1 MKLNNFLN
9 PKQVAILG
17 ASSDKKKIGRIILDN
32 VLLNKK
38 VKIFP
43 INLKEKKIA
52 GVKTYSDLSLLPLED
67 FSQLLLVISIPA
79 RFVLDEIIKASKLGV
94 KNVII
99 ISAGFKEIG
108 LEGAE
113 MEKKISEIAKQ
124 KKMNILGP
132 NCLGF
137 ININNNHNVSFSDYS
152 PDKKIKRQ
160 NNVAFLSQSG
170 AIGSAVLNWLENK
183 NIGLSCFVSLGNK
196 SNLNENDFFEF
207 FYQDKRTDL
216 IIAYLEE
223 ISEGDRFLEIVSK
236 ISQIKPV
243 AILKAGRTTAGS
255 EMAMSHTGSLA
266 GSNQA
271 AITALKRSGT
281 IILENISQIYNLMRL
296 IKEPLS
302 LSSDNLAIISN
313 AGGPTVLASDEVF
326 ENGLNLNNFSS
337 KTIKDLKNNL
347 PKFAHIK
354 NPLDILGDADSLRYK
369 NNLEI
374 VLKDPKI
381 SAVLVL
387 LTLQSMTDVDNIALA
402 ISALKNK
409 YKNKLICTCFLGG
422 RGLSGA
428 KKILADNLIANF
440 DSVEEAISVL
450 AKVLKYYSKR
460 KEIKIYKKTFKSK
473 KDLISKNEVLDY
485 VDSFKLFKKQS
496 LNVIKTE
503 KIDYNNFKK
512 IKYPAVIKFV
522 GPDFIHKSDRGAIFL
537 NVKNFLE
544 AKTVLDKINKD
555 IKTKKISNKNYAVY
569 QPMTAYNFELI
580 LGLKRDPVFGPLIMF
595 GLGGIYAEI
604 YKDVSFELSDL
615 NRARAIK
622 MVEGIKAFEI
632 LNGARGRQAMDFNKL
647 VDIILK
653 LAKIVNE
660 NPEFNEIDLNPLL
673 VTDKEIKIAD
683 IRIVV

>member
-387 LTLQSMTDVDNIALA
+387 LTLQSMTDVDN
-402 ISALKNK
+402 
-409 YKNKLICTCFLGG
+409 
-422 RGLSGA
+422 
-428 KKILADNLIANF
+428 
-440 DSVEEAISVL
+440 
-450 AKVLKYYSKR
+450 
-460 KEIKIYKKTFKSK
+460 
-473 KDLISKNEVLDY
+473 
-485 VDSFKLFKKQS
+485 
-496 LNVIKTE
+496 
-503 KIDYNNFKK
+503 
-512 IKYPAVIKFV
+512 
-522 GPDFIHKSDRGAIFL
+522 
-537 NVKNFLE
+537 
-544 AKTVLDKINKD
+544 
-555 IKTKKISNKNYAVY
+555 
-569 QPMTAYNFELI
+569 
-580 LGLKRDPVFGPLIMF
+580 
-595 GLGGIYAEI
+595 
-604 YKDVSFELSDL
+604 
-615 NRARAIK
+615 
-622 MVEGIKAFEI
+622 
-632 LNGARGRQAMDFNKL
+632 
-647 VDIILK
+647 
-653 LAKIVNE
+653 
-660 NPEFNEIDLNPLL
+660 
-673 VTDKEIKIAD
+673 
-683 IRIVV
+683 

>member
-9 PKQVAILG
+9 PKQIAILG

-32 VLLNKK
+32 VSLNKK
-38 VKIFP
+38 VKVFP

-52 GVKTYSDLSLLPLED
+52 GIKAYSDLSLLPLKN
-67 FSQLLLVISIPA
+67 FSQLLLVVSIPA
-79 RFVLDEIIKASKLGV
+79 KFVLDEIIKASKLGI
-94 KNVII
+94 KNVVI

-108 LEGAE
+108 PDGSD
-113 MEKKISEIAKQ
+113 MEKQIVKIAQ
-124 KKMNILGP
+124 KAKMNILGP

-137 ININNNHNVSFSDYS
+137 INVNSNLNVSFSDYS
-152 PDKKIKRQ
+152 PDEKIKRR
-160 NNVAFLSQSG
+160 NNIAFLSQSG

-183 NIGLSCFVSLGNK
+183 NIGLSSFISLGNK

-207 FYQDKRTDL
+207 FYKDKGTDL
-216 IIAYLEE
+216 IVAYLEE

-255 EMAMSHTGSLA
+255 QMAMSHTGSLA

-271 AITALKRSGT
+271 TITALKRSGA

-296 IKEPLS
+296 VKEPLKI
-302 LSSDNLAIISN
+302 SSDSLAIVSN

-326 ENGLNLNNFSS
+326 ESGLNLNDFSQQ
-337 KTIKDLKNNL
+337 TIKDLKNSL
-347 PKFAHIK
+347 PKFAHVK
-354 NPLDILGDADSLRYK
+354 NPLDILGDADSFRYK
-369 NNLEI
+369 KNLEI
-374 VLKDPKI
+374 ILEDPKI
-381 SAVLVL
+381 STVLVL

-402 ISALKNK
+402 ISDLKNK

-440 DSVEEAISVL
+440 DSVEEAVSILS
-450 AKVLKYYSKR
+450 KVLKYYNEREK
-460 KEIKIYKKTFKSK
+460 IKIYRKKFKSK
-473 KDLISKNEVLDY
+473 KDLINKNEILDY
-485 VDSFKLFKKQS
+485 VNSFKLFKKQGLS
-496 LNVIKTE
+496 VVKTE
-503 KIDYNNFKK
+503 KISYSNFKK
-512 IKYPAVIKFV
+512 IKYPIVIKFV
-522 GPDFIHKSDRGAIFL
+522 GPDFIHKSDKGAIFL

-544 AKTVLDKINKD
+544 ANVILNKINKY
-555 IKTKKISNKNYAVY
+555 IKNKKISNKNYAVY
-569 QPMTAYNFELI
+569 QPMTDYNFELI
-580 LGLKRDPVFGPLIMF
+580 LGVKKDPVFGPLIMF

-615 NRARAIK
+615 NRSRAMK
-622 MVEGIKAFEI
+622 MIESIKAFEI
-632 LNGARGRQAMDFNKL
+632 LNGARGRQVIDFDKL
-647 VDIILK
+647 IDIILK
-653 LAKIVNE
+653 LAKMVND
-660 NPEFNEIDLNPLL
+660 NPEFKEIDLNPIL

-683 IRIVV
+683 IRIVT